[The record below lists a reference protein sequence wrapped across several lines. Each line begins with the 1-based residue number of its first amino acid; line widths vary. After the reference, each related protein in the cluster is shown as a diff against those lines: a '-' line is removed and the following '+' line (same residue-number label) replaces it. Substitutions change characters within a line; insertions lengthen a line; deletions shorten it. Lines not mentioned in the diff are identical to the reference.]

1 MKKVLEYIKKY
12 HMIQPGDCVIAG
24 VSGGADSLCLL
35 FVLADLRRSL
45 DFRLEAVHV
54 EHGIRGE
61 ESLGDAAYVEEICKN
76 ADIPFHLYSCKVPQR
91 ARRERIS
98 VEEAARKCRY
108 EAFEEACRTCAGT
121 KIAVAHNADDQA
133 ETILFNL
140 VRGSGMR
147 GLCGMRPVNGNV
159 IRPLLDVTR
168 GEIEAWLTER
178 QLRWRTDSTNLELAY
193 TRNRLR
199 RQVIPLLQQELNE
212 QASRHIVQAGERL
225 SRAEAFLEKLG
236 AEKAQE
242 MCAFKEG
249 QFWLDREK
257 LLAQEEIIQEYIL
270 RGLLDRLGT
279 GLRDIR
285 AEHYSQMQKLARGS
299 SGRQVSLPQGN
310 VCRCTGRFLVLGKR
324 ETLKKQ
330 PPWVELPVPGEAF
343 WGPWRVTASV
353 EPWENQI
360 IPEKKYTK
368 WLDYDTIKNTIQL
381 RSRRPGD
388 YFYTASG
395 RKKLKRYF
403 IDEKILQEERDRV
416 LLVADGEHV
425 LWIVGHRISQQ
436 CKVTEDTRRILKIQ
450 VVEA

>member
-1 MKKVLEYIKKY
+1 MKKVLEYIEKY

-61 ESLGDAAYVEEICKN
+61 ESLGDAAYVEEICKS
-76 ADIPFHLYSCKVPQR
+76 ADIPFHLFSCKVPER

-108 EAFEEACRTCAGT
+108 EAFEEARRGCAGT

-159 IRPLLDVTR
+159 IRPLLAVNR
-168 GEIEAWLTER
+168 GEIEAWLTRR

-199 RQVIPLLQQELNE
+199 RRVIPLLEQELNE

-225 SRAEAFLEKLG
+225 SRAEVFLEKLG
-236 AEKAQE
+236 EEKAQK
-242 MCAFKEG
+242 MCELKEG
-249 QFWLDREK
+249 QFWVDREK
-257 LLAQEEIIQEYIL
+257 LLAQEEIMQEYIL
-270 RGLLDRLGT
+270 RGLMEKLGT
-279 GLRDIR
+279 GLRDIQ
-285 AEHYSQMQKLARGS
+285 AEHYRQMQKLAGGV
-299 SGRQVSLPQGN
+299 SGRQISLPQGN
-310 VCRCTGRFLVLGKR
+310 VCRCTGRFLVLGR
-324 ETLKKQ
+324 PETFKEQ
-330 PPWVELPVPGEAF
+330 PPRVELPIPGEAF

-416 LLVADGEHV
+416 LLVADGDHV